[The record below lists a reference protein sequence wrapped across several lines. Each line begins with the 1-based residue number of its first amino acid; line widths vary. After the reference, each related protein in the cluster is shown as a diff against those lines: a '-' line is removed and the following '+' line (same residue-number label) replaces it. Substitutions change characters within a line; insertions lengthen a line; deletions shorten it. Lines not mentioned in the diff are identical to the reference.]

1 MQMCLT
7 PYRHRPRNQAS
18 PGPPGCLSS
27 QHCLPVLHSPTCG
40 VASTYV
46 HVALLYPAYD
56 CSVLC
61 VPDNFTSV
69 CMLQGLSICG
79 AQQLCQGWATI
90 LLLGLA
96 TSRQLLL
103 QLLACLMISQCW
115 ISLTG
120 MGQVSLCILSLN
132 THLAVAQL
140 PSSYHRALHTT
151 GCDVYSHHAAGVV
164 PSCTLDMP

>member
-18 PGPPGCLSS
+18 PSPPNCVSS
-27 QHCLPVLHSPTCG
+27 QHCLPVLPSMTCG

-46 HVALLYPAYD
+46 HVALLYLAYNR
-56 CSVLC
+56 SALC
-61 VPDNFTSV
+61 IPDSFIPI
-69 CMLQGLSICG
+69 CMLQGLSTCG

-96 TSRQLLL
+96 SSRQLLL

-120 MGQVSLCILSLN
+120 MDQVSLRILSLHK
-132 THLAVAQL
+132 HLAVLQL
-140 PSSYHRALHTT
+140 LSS
-151 GCDVYSHHAAGVV
+151 
-164 PSCTLDMP
+164 